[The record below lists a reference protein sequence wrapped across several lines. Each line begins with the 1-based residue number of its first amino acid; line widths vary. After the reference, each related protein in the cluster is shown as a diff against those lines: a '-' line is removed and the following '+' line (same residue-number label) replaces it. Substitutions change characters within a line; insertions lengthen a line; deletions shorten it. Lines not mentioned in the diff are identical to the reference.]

1 MASPLEQF
9 QIHALTPPLF
19 EIAGHP
25 VAFTNSSLFMLCAV
39 AAATAFFALA
49 MRPRAVI
56 PGRWQIFAEKI
67 YGLVAN
73 MVSSAAGEKA
83 RPYFPFI
90 FSVFLFILFANLLGM
105 IPHSLTVTSHVI
117 VNLALA
123 VLVFLVII
131 GTGFTKHGLHF
142 FALFAPKG
150 APIVIMPFLVVI
162 EIISFLIRPFS
173 LAIRLFANM
182 LAGHILLK
190 VFAGMTAGLA
200 TAGWVAG
207 IGILP
212 LMLNIAITGFEFF
225 VAFLQAFIFSILI
238 SVYLRDA
245 LELH

>member
-9 QIHALTPPLF
+9 EIRALTPPLF

-25 VAFTNSSLFMLCAV
+25 VAFTNSSLFMLAAV
-39 AAATAFFALA
+39 GAATLFFVLT
-49 MRPRAVI
+49 MRAQAVV
-56 PGRWQIFAEKI
+56 PGRWQMFAEKI
-67 YGLVAN
+67 YGMIAG
-73 MVSSAAGEKA
+73 MVESAAGEKA

-105 IPHSLTVTSHVI
+105 IPHSLTVTSHII

-123 VLVFLVII
+123 FLVFAVII
-131 GTGFTKHGLHF
+131 FTGFAKHGLHF

-150 APIVIMPFLVVI
+150 APLAIMPILIVIELV
-162 EIISFLIRPFS
+162 SFLIRPFS

-200 TAGWVAG
+200 TAGWLSTL
-207 IGILP
+207 GILP
-212 LMLNIAITGFEFF
+212 LFLNIAITGFEFF